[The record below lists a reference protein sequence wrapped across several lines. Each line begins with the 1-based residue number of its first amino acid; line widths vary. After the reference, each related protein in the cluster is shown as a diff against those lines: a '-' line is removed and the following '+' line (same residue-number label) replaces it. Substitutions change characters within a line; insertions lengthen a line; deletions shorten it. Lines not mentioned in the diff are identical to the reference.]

1 VEPGIH
7 LGEITLKRI
16 SRLVLIVVMVLPV
29 VAPAASLA
37 QDHYTYTLSGLGGLG
52 GSVDADDA
60 SLGNQSFGLGL
71 SLLREDRVH
80 IGLRLVQVD
89 FDSQD
94 QVGNWHDVSLEYL
107 TAGGEY
113 RFLESFYES
122 GLFMGLGVYELEGRD
137 ADGLQQSETSVGFV
151 LGVTGEFEIN
161 RRFGFLV
168 EFMGHV
174 TDLEESN
181 IFATGHAGL
190 AVHF

>member
-1 VEPGIH
+1 LI
-7 LGEITLKRI
+7 LKRI
-16 SRLVLIVVMVLPV
+16 IWLVLVVVTTFSTLGPV
-29 VAPAASLA
+29 AAVA
-37 QDHYTYTLSGLGGLG
+37 QDHYTYTLSGLVGMG
-52 GSVDADDA
+52 GSVDAEDA

-80 IGLRLVQVD
+80 IGLRLVQTE
-89 FDSQD
+89 FDAQD
-94 QVGNWHDVSLEYL
+94 LIGNYRDASLRYL

-122 GLFMGLGVYELEGRD
+122 GLFLGLGVYELEGID
-137 ADGLQQSETSVGFV
+137 DQGLDQSETSVGFV

-161 RRFGFLV
+161 RRFGFLI

-174 TDLEESN
+174 TDIQDSN
-181 IFATGHAGL
+181 LFATGHAGL